1 MAHATRQW
9 GFGGTNRVY
18 QSPISIWPPDHIGQ
32 KNRLWKIF
40 YHDFWSKKYD
50 FLNFFSNIAILR
62 RWVNIGFPGAFR
74 ASKGQFPAKYHIS
87 GHHTKKYRLF
97 KNRIFCDFLRFFR
110 FWPIWLVAGI
120 GRKWPEHPKIFK
132 NVFLRL
138 FRSVFMPI
146 ACTYDI

>member
-1 MAHATRQW
+1 MMYR
-9 GFGGTNRVY
+9 
-18 QSPISIWPPDHIGQ
+18 SPILIWWPGLIGK

-40 YHDFWSKKYD
+40 YHDFGGQKSDFFD
-50 FLNFFSNIAILR
+50 FLSNVAILR
-62 RWVNIGFPGAFR
+62 GMVNIGFLGAFR
-74 ASKGQFPAKYHIS
+74 APKGQFPAKYHIS
-87 GHHTKKYRLF
+87 GHHIKKYRLF
-97 KNRIFCDFLRFFR
+97 KNRIFCDFSRFFR

-146 ACTYDI
+146 ACIYDI